1 MEYNETLSH
10 KKGFGLSLLKVKV
23 YGTRLKW
30 SIVVGCL
37 VATVLASPGKG
48 GGGWYSREFLVG
60 VCCPFLRNLTF
71 SDQTSKILAFG
82 QKLCHHYLN

>member
-37 VATVLASPGKG
+37 VATVRASPRG
-48 GGGWYSREFLVG
+48 GGGG
-60 VCCPFLRNLTF
+60 VVLSGIF
-71 SDQTSKILAFG
+71 SGVVLPVSPKP
-82 QKLCHHYLN
+82 YLFRPDL

>member
-37 VATVLASPGKG
+37 VVATVRASPGG
-48 GGGWYSREFLVG
+48 GEVVLSGIFSGGVLPVSPKPDLFRPDL
-60 VCCPFLRNLTF
+60 
-71 SDQTSKILAFG
+71 
-82 QKLCHHYLN
+82 

>member
-37 VATVLASPGKG
+37 VATVRASPGG
-48 GGGWYSREFLVG
+48 GGGTLGIFSGG
-60 VCCPFLRNLTF
+60 VLPVSPKPDLFRPDL
-71 SDQTSKILAFG
+71 
-82 QKLCHHYLN
+82 

>member
-1 MEYNETLSH
+1 MEYNETLFH

-30 SIVVGCL
+30 VR
-37 VATVLASPGKG
+37 ASPGG
-48 GGGWYSREFLVG
+48 GGGWYSWEFLVG

>member
-10 KKGFGLSLLKVKV
+10 KKGFRLSLLKVKV

-37 VATVLASPGKG
+37 VATVRASPGG
-48 GGGWYSREFLVG
+48 GGGTLGNF
-60 VCCPFLRNLTF
+60 
-71 SDQTSKILAFG
+71 
-82 QKLCHHYLN
+82 

>member
-48 GGGWYSREFLVG
+48 GGVVLSGIFSGG
-60 VCCPFLRNLTF
+60 VLPVSPKPDLFRPDL
-71 SDQTSKILAFG
+71 
-82 QKLCHHYLN
+82 

>member
-37 VATVLASPGKG
+37 VATVRASPRG
-48 GGGWYSREFLVG
+48 GGGVVLPGIFSGG
-60 VCCPFLRNLTF
+60 VLPVSPKPDLFRPDL
-71 SDQTSKILAFG
+71 
-82 QKLCHHYLN
+82 

>member
-37 VATVLASPGKG
+37 VATVRASPPG
-48 GGGWYSREFLVG
+48 GGGVVLLGIFSGG
-60 VCCPFLRNLTF
+60 VLPVFPKPDLFKPDL
-71 SDQTSKILAFG
+71 
-82 QKLCHHYLN
+82 

>member
-37 VATVLASPGKG
+37 VATVRASPGG
-48 GGGWYSREFLVG
+48 GGGVLSGNFSGG
-60 VCCPFLRNLTF
+60 VLPVSPKPDLFRPDL
-71 SDQTSKILAFG
+71 
-82 QKLCHHYLN
+82 

>member
-37 VATVLASPGKG
+37 VVATVRASPGG
-48 GGGWYSREFLVG
+48 GRGGTLGNF
-60 VCCPFLRNLTF
+60 
-71 SDQTSKILAFG
+71 
-82 QKLCHHYLN
+82 